1 MASSDAS
8 DDTEVRDDKIG
19 ASAKA
24 DAESSVGGVMPLL
37 SSRGGGGGGRRGES
51 QHDGGHKV
59 KVLDDH
65 SNNNQ
70 RREGLKFG
78 WSASV
83 AMSTIIGFLLLL
95 LLFSLLQFYGFK
107 KLSLVHQPSKTKAL
121 APMIPLET

>member
-37 SSRGGGGGGRRGES
+37 SSRRRRGGGES

-83 AMSTIIGFLLLL
+83 AMSTIIGFLLFL

-121 APMIPLET
+121 ATMIPLET

>member
-37 SSRGGGGGGRRGES
+37 SSRRRRGGGES

-59 KVLDDH
+59 KV
-65 SNNNQ
+65 
-70 RREGLKFG
+70 F
-78 WSASV
+78 WV
-83 AMSTIIGFLLLL
+83 ITPTIISEGR
-95 LLFSLLQFYGFK
+95 G
-107 KLSLVHQPSKTKAL
+107 
-121 APMIPLET
+121 